1 MKKFYT
7 FAAALT
13 MLVLAAGC
21 TNDETPEQPEPKF
34 PGIQEITANL
44 ADSQTLTFS
53 ANMDWKLSVTSNWVR
68 FVDGDVR
75 TQQLTGSAGEGI
87 TVKIECSDEGQEF
100 DAASA
105 DIDMT
110 MGGATQTIFR
120 IVRDGKERWIM
131 LFRGVG
137 SDEWEQ
143 IESLSLHYNSGQQT
157 VEMQSIRIVANYAW
171 KGTVSDDVTITS
183 GNEFG
188 AAANEYADF
197 TLTVSDEKLPFAFE
211 TAFKTTD
218 MDGGNA
224 ADFAITYD
232 GMGDEDI
239 IYKGVL
245 QRRAS
250 FSKAGKVMSNSE
262 PAVESDATAIEIS
275 VYAKEMKYSA
285 AILYSEYNPMIGSTT
300 PKKADETFWLKLTD
314 DGKGKLTLTADEN
327 TSAARTASLVIIPG
341 EGEISIG
348 GDYSDYTIT
357 ISQESGESENP
368 AGFYG
373 YWGVYTTPLPTEIPF
388 TEATDEQ
395 KTATGLTN
403 LPAGNT
409 YYFSFKNED
418 ISGGL
423 IFTPLGFL
431 SDYTPFKSYK
441 QIDIEGEWPTKNADN
456 NGPAVTDATISSGN
470 GSGPYNG
477 KYAISYG
484 NLNAADFVS
493 GITVFLFYS
502 GTDTDKSGA
511 PVAALIL
518 EKEGEIQEGPGTG
531 GDSGDNGFLI
541 YKPTD
546 WGMGAALITNAREI
560 TAAEK
565 MDFENTMGYMDWSIW
580 YSKDIPANNT
590 YIWEVKGTDIDA
602 MMAAYILPYC
612 LPDGFI
618 YDSANI
624 RNWTFAD
631 NDPRQGKVDTS
642 MYFMGCPD
650 EVKAWDTKPVVT
662 VYSTQSTPVNSV
674 MMLAFYAPTDSGRST
689 PLAVLFIK
697 KIE

>member
-7 FAAALT
+7 IAAALT

-21 TNDETPEQPEPKF
+21 SKDETPEQSVPEF
-34 PGIQEITANL
+34 PAVQEIP
-44 ADSQTLTFS
+44 ADLESPKTLTFS
-53 ANMDWKLSVTSNWVR
+53 ANMDWKLSVTASWVR

-75 TQQLTGSAGEGI
+75 TQQLTGKAGSNIAVE
-87 TVKIECSDEGQEF
+87 IECSDEGQDF
-100 DAASA
+100 DEASA

-110 MGGATQTIFR
+110 MGGTTQTIFR
-120 IVRDGKERWIM
+120 IVRDGKERWIK
-131 LFRGVG
+131 LYHRVG

-171 KGTVSDDVTITS
+171 KGTVSDYVTISS

-188 AAANEYADF
+188 AEANEYADF
-197 TLTVSDEKLPFAFE
+197 WLTVSDEKLPFAFE

-239 IYKGVL
+239 FYRGVL

-250 FSKAGKVMSNSE
+250 FSKAGKKMTDSE
-262 PAVESDATAIEIS
+262 PAVETDATSIEIS
-275 VYAKEMKYSA
+275 VYAKDMKYSA
-285 AILYSEYNPMIGSTT
+285 AILYSEYNPMIGDTT
-300 PKKADETFWLKLTD
+300 PKKADETFWLKLKD

-327 TSAARTASLVIIPG
+327 TSAARKASLVIIPG
-341 EGEISIG
+341 EGEINLVD
-348 GDYSDYTIT
+348 DYTEYTIT

-368 AGFYG
+368 AEFYG
-373 YWGVYTTPLPTEIPF
+373 YWGLSLSPITF
-388 TEATDEQ
+388 TAATDEQ
-395 KTATGLTN
+395 IAATAQNN

-409 YYFSFKNED
+409 YYFSFKDED
-418 ISGGL
+418 VNGGL

-431 SDYTPFKSYK
+431 SDYNPFKSYK
-441 QIDIEGEWPTKNADN
+441 QINIEGEWPTKNSDN
-456 NGPAVTDATISSGN
+456 SGPAVTDATISSGN
-470 GSGPYNG
+470 GSNPYEG
-477 KYAISYG
+477 KLAISYG
-484 NLNAADFVS
+484 NLDAADFAS

-502 GTDTDKSGA
+502 GADTDKSGA

-546 WGMGAALITNAREI
+546 WGMGAALITNIHEI
-560 TAAEK
+560 TFAEK
-565 MDFENTMGYMDWSIW
+565 EDFTTTGGYMMWSMW
-580 YSKDIPANNT
+580 SKDIPANNT
-590 YIWEVKGTDIDA
+590 YVWEVKGTDIDA

-618 YDSANI
+618 YDSADI

-631 NDPRQGKVDTS
+631 NDPRQGMVDTS